1 MTPGALELPVGGR
14 HDVQPPVLQPEPA
27 ARLVLDDAPGDAREA
42 GLHRLDGVG
51 RGEELVDVGFAKVER
66 HGAG

>member
-1 MTPGALELPVGGR
+1 VEPPG
-14 HDVQPPVLQPEPA
+14 LQPEPVPW
-27 ARLVLDDAPGDAREA
+27 LVLDDAPGDAREA

-51 RGEELVDVGFAKVER
+51 RGEELLDVGFAKVER